1 MLKKTSI
8 KKLRR
13 QGLKLTQAA
22 MSRSLHIKQ
31 VTVQLLYA
39 LSQNEGTSLE
49 QLDESFWDI
58 ALEYENAAWVEARSK
73 AIVNHV
79 MRQRDEVYQMFIA
92 RAQVAI
98 DAMAGDIHSAD
109 FRDDL
114 KRLMVKEDEFTD
126 QLFLLR
132 NAMKRDDNRASA
144 QIVHELEVVAA
155 LNRILLQM
163 RDLLSMKLENMGFID
178 QLNPLKGVLN
188 RLQKM
193 SREMAPLDA
202 PEKASSL
209 ENLSDGHELR
219 RALSAYHLIQELRQ
233 QSTDLAAKVLA
244 HDGYT
249 LELVEGLV
257 EHYTMERMDRIDQV
271 ILRIFIYEMRSME
284 NMDINLIYA
293 EAHSLADR
301 FSGAASAR
309 FTHGILAAAYT
320 DFITHNS

>member
-22 MSRSLHIKQ
+22 MSRSLQIKQ
-31 VTVQLLYA
+31 VAVQLLYA
-39 LSQNEGTSLE
+39 LSQNADTSLD
-49 QLDESFWDI
+49 QLDEAFWDI

-79 MRQRDEVYQMFIA
+79 MRQRGEVYQLFIA

-98 DAMAGDIHSAD
+98 EAMSGDIHTAD

-132 NAMKRDDNRASA
+132 NAMKRDDNKASA
-144 QIVHELEVVAA
+144 QIIHEVDAVVG

-163 RDLLSMKLENMGFID
+163 RDLLSMKLQNMGFID
-178 QLNPLKGVLN
+178 QLGPLTGPLN

-193 SREMAPLDA
+193 SRDMAPLDD
-202 PEKASSL
+202 PEKAASVESL
-209 ENLSDGHELR
+209 ADGHELR
-219 RALSAYHLIQELRQ
+219 RALAAYHLIHELRTQ
-233 QSTDLAAKVLA
+233 ATDLASKVLS

-271 ILRIFIYEMRSME
+271 ILRIFIYEMRSIE
-284 NMDINLIYA
+284 NADINLIYA